1 MKEEI
6 NVLVL
11 LVSFNSQM
19 IISMNKVFYDRVITT
34 S

>member
-19 IISMNKVFYDRVITT
+19 IISMNKVFYDLVITT